1 MSSAISSDTEIN
13 SSPLVIHEDAEELS
27 ISSKVRNRRQ
37 KRPKVVDD
45 ENDDVSLWSEAKRQS
60 WASINT
66 NPNAFFY
73 RHCAPGEQKRN
84 GAWDAHEK
92 KLFLETMKVHPPS
105 QGRWG
110 LFAQHIPGRVGYQC
124 RNYYHRLLESGEI
137 KALPEELEKMQRKRK
152 TPSKQSTPKIEINE
166 EPEFE
171 PEEMN
176 ISQDENE
183 TSSTSDGEEITLSQV
198 KKLTFSSKAI
208 KELKE
213 KGEDLSQKYIN
224 YEPSDS
230 QPSDTYEFE
239 VMNYIDNDLDIHP
252 PINSIENDEQIKDT
266 FIENEQEPIVGENII
281 IPEHVHETQSSLKWS
296 PRMQEPWKTLTPEQ
310 IEKLRSK
317 RNQPFEYEVSKIL
330 DSNFNNPLNLI
341 LFSVDVGNNKAS
353 QYINSVRDH
362 LVNDDQNT
370 KNELLR
376 RYFQLEQT
384 GEVDDFADYVIK
396 TAKPSFL

>member
-124 RNYYHRLLESGEI
+124 RNFYHRLLESGEI

-152 TPSKQSTPKIEINE
+152 TPAKQSTPKIEINE
-166 EPEFE
+166 EPEFD

-176 ISQDENE
+176 FSQDERE

-198 KKLTFSSKAI
+198 KKLTFSSKKI
-208 KELKE
+208 RELKE
-213 KGEDLSQKYIN
+213 KGEDLSQKYFN

-310 IEKLRSK
+310 IEKLKSK

-341 LFSVDVGNNKAS
+341 LFSVNVSNNKAS

-362 LVNDDQNT
+362 LVNDDQNA

-376 RYFQLEQT
+376 RYFQLEHT
-384 GEVDDFADYVIK
+384 GEVDDFVNYVIK

>member
-124 RNYYHRLLESGEI
+124 RNFYHRLLESGEI

-152 TPSKQSTPKIEINE
+152 TPAKQSTPKIEINE
-166 EPEFE
+166 EPEFD
-171 PEEMN
+171 PEEIN
-176 ISQDENE
+176 FSQDERE

-198 KKLTFSSKAI
+198 KKLTFSSKEI
-208 KELKE
+208 RELKE
-213 KGEDLSQKYIN
+213 KGEDLSQKYFN

-239 VMNYIDNDLDIHP
+239 VMNYIDNDLDINP

-281 IPEHVHETQSSLKWS
+281 IHEHVHETQSSLKWT

-310 IEKLRSK
+310 IEKLKSK

-341 LFSVDVGNNKAS
+341 LFSVNVSNNKAS

-376 RYFQLEQT
+376 RYFQLEHT
-384 GEVDDFADYVIK
+384 GEVDDFVNYVIK